1 MTKAADKP
9 AANARGEHRL
19 PLGRKTYVLRP
30 SFAAIE
36 AAEEKTGQSLI
47 RLMQLA
53 HSGAMTLRQI
63 GIVAGELIRAGAGD
77 ELTANVADERIG
89 ELAFEAGLPSV
100 MGRLAVALTDAA
112 SGGRT
117 VAGEPKAVAETDS
130 ATAN

>member
-1 MTKAADKP
+1 MTKAAEKP

-19 PLGRKTYVLRP
+19 PLGRKSYVLRP

-63 GIVAGELIRAGAGD
+63 GAVAGELIRAGATD
-77 ELTANVADERIG
+77 ELTASVDDERIG
-89 ELAFEAGLPSV
+89 QLAFEAGLPTV

-117 VAGEPKAVAETDS
+117 AAGEPKAVASDS
-130 ATAN
+130 ATAS